1 MTRNL
6 TLRLDAYDRD
16 AQRMIHAAQAL
27 ADERKNPE
35 VEPLHLLHRLLDR
48 NEGTQAI
55 VRRAGVEP
63 TDALLECEA
72 LVRRLPK
79 ADGVVAYFS
88 PRMHD
93 LLARAEGEGAR
104 EKAASITNTHL
115 LVALS
120 QDTVGPVA
128 QVLKSTGLTSTIVRA
143 ALKGDL
149 VDANK
154 SGGASSASS
163 GASANGGT
171 ASSNGRGKDP
181 IEANG
186 IDLVARA
193 RRGELDP
200 VIGRDG
206 EVRRM
211 LQVLARRFE
220 NNPLLAG
227 EPGIGKT
234 SIVHALAQRIAS
246 GDVPAV
252 VAGKRLVWLELA
264 TVLAGAR
271 LKSEGEERVRSLL
284 TAARDAGDVILVL
297 PDLGSLVGDRAQ
309 PGLAALLGSALGRGE
324 LRAIGLAAPGT
335 LKKLADEEPAL
346 FRRFVGITIEP
357 PSPEEAVAI
366 VRGIVQRYEAKHAVR
381 IADTAIQAAV
391 RLSRRYV
398 PSANLPKVAVDL
410 IDEAAARARVEL
422 DGKPADVDAAER
434 RLEKLEAEIASLADD
449 TDDESTRA
457 RKEIEAQADELRPK
471 VEAQR
476 AAWSGGAARLA
487 DVKRMEAELLGLQKS
502 YDEATQAGDHGRAGE
517 LRFGAIPLLEK
528 KLGEARTQLG
538 SLTLRADRVTEADV
552 ADVIAAW
559 TGVPVSRMLQA
570 EQDRLLQ
577 MEGHLTQRVVGQ
589 DLAVSAVSKAVR
601 RGRVG
606 LRDARRPIGS
616 FLFLGPTGVGKT
628 ELAKALAEFLF
639 DDDASLTRLDM
650 SEFMEKH
657 MVARLLGS
665 PPGYVDS
672 EEGGFLT
679 EAVRRRPYSV
689 VLFDEMEKAHPD
701 VFNILLQVLDDGRL
715 TDSRGQLAHF
725 ADTVVIMTSNVGGRV
740 ILDHEFPVD
749 EADEAADKASREALR
764 SKLDQELRSHFRP
777 EFLNRI
783 DDVVIFEPLGKKELR
798 GIVDIQLRGLA
809 KMLAD
814 RRITLTISDAAK
826 ARLVD
831 LGHEPAFGARPLRR
845 VILKSLQDPLA
856 EAILRGGYAAGDT
869 VLVDVKDGTTFT
881 FEKQET
887 GG

>member
-1 MTRNL
+1 MRAMTRNL
-6 TLRLDAYDRD
+6 TLRLDAYDRE
-16 AQRMIHAAQAL
+16 AQRTIHAAQGL
-27 ADERKNPE
+27 ADERRNPE

-48 NEGTQAI
+48 NDATQA
-55 VRRAGVEP
+55 VLRRAGVEP
-63 TDALLECEA
+63 TDLLLEAEA

-93 LLARAEGEGAR
+93 LLARAEGEAAR
-104 EKAASITNTHL
+104 EKGAFVTNTHL
-115 LVALS
+115 FLALS
-120 QDTVGPVA
+120 QETAGPVA
-128 QVLKSTGLTSTIVRA
+128 QVIKSCGLSSTLVRA
-143 ALKGDL
+143 ALKGEL
-149 VDANK
+149 SEPAK
-154 SGGASSASS
+154 GGAPGPSGPQTGSA
-163 GASANGGT
+163 A
-171 ASSNGRGKDP
+171 GRGKNDP
-181 IEANG
+181 IEAHG

-193 RRGELDP
+193 RAGALDP
-200 VIGRDG
+200 VIGRDA

-211 LQVLARRFE
+211 LQVLARRLE

-264 TVLAGAR
+264 TLLAGAR

-297 PDLGSLVGDRAQ
+297 PDLSSLVGDRAQ

-324 LRAIGLAAPGT
+324 LRAIGLAT
-335 LKKLADEEPAL
+335 QSTIKRLADEEPSL
-346 FRRFVGITIEP
+346 SRRFVTIPIEA
-357 PSPEEAVAI
+357 PSPDEAIAI
-366 VRGIVQRYEAKHAVR
+366 VRGIIHRYEAKHAVR

-410 IDEAAARARVEL
+410 IDEASARARVEL
-422 DGKPADVDAAER
+422 DGKPAEVDRAER
-434 RLEKLEAEIASLADD
+434 RLETLEAEIRSLADD
-449 TDDESTRA
+449 TDEESVRSREA
-457 RKEIEAQADELRPK
+457 LEKEAAALRPT
-471 VEAQR
+471 VEEQR
-476 AAWSGGAARLA
+476 AAWSGGAARIA
-487 DVKRMEAELLGLQKS
+487 EVKKMEAELLGLQKA
-502 YDEATQAGDHGRAGE
+502 YEEATAAGDHGRAGE

-528 KLGEARTQLG
+528 KLGEQRAQLG
-538 SLTLRADRVTEADV
+538 TLHLRGDRVTDADV

-577 MEGHLTQRVVGQ
+577 MESHLTERVVGQ
-589 DLAVSAVSKAVR
+589 DPAVTAVSKAVR

-725 ADTVVIMTSNVGGRV
+725 SDTVVIMTSNVGSHV
-740 ILDHEFPVD
+740 ILDHGFVD
-749 EADEAADKASREALR
+749 DDASEEARRTSR
-764 SKLDQELRSHFRP
+764 DELRAKLEGELRKNFRP

-783 DDVVIFEPLGKKELR
+783 DDVVIFEPLGKRELR
-798 GIVDIQLRGLA
+798 GIVDIQLRALS

-814 RRITLTISDAAK
+814 RRITLEVTDAAK
-826 ARLVD
+826 TRLVD

-845 VILKSLQDPLA
+845 VILKNLQDPLA
-856 EAILRGGYAAGDT
+856 EAILRGGYAPGDA
-869 VLVDVKDGTTFT
+869 VVVDVQEAQFT
-881 FEKQET
+881 FMKKGT
-887 GG
+887 

>member
-1 MTRNL
+1 MRAMTRNL

-16 AQRMIHAAQAL
+16 AQRSIHAAQAL

-35 VEPLHLLHRLLDR
+35 VVPLHLLHRLMDR
-48 NEGTQAI
+48 NEATQAV
-55 VRRAGVEP
+55 VRRAGIDP
-63 TDALLECEA
+63 TDVLLEAEA
-72 LVRRLPK
+72 LVRRLPR

-93 LLARAEGEGAR
+93 LLARAEAEAAR
-104 EKAASITNTHL
+104 EKGAFVTSSHL
-115 LVALS
+115 LVALALES
-120 QDTVGPVA
+120 AGPVA
-128 QVLKSTGLTSTIVRA
+128 QVLKGCGLTSTIVRA
-143 ALKGDL
+143 AIQGELGEPGAVTSPRTSVGPALSSSDGGRKG
-149 VDANK
+149 
-154 SGGASSASS
+154 
-163 GASANGGT
+163 
-171 ASSNGRGKDP
+171 DP
-181 IEANG
+181 IEAHG

-193 RRGELDP
+193 RTGALDP
-200 VIGRDG
+200 VIGRDA

-211 LQVLARRFE
+211 LQVLARRLE

-234 SIVHALAQRIAS
+234 AIVHALAQRIAS

-264 TVLAGAR
+264 TLLAGAR
-271 LKSEGEERVRSLL
+271 LRSEGEERVRSLL
-284 TAARDAGDVILVL
+284 AAARDAGDVILVL
-297 PDLGSLVGDRAQ
+297 PDLASLVGDRAQ
-309 PGLAALLGSALGRGE
+309 PGLAALLGSALARGE
-324 LRAIGLAAPGT
+324 LRAIGMARPNT
-335 LKKLADEEPAL
+335 VKRLADEEPSL
-346 FRRFVGITIEP
+346 SRRFVTIPVEP
-357 PSPEEAVAI
+357 PTPDQAI
-366 VRGIVQRYEAKHAVR
+366 AILRGIVHRYEAKHAVR
-381 IADTAIQAAV
+381 IADAAIQAAV

-398 PSANLPKVAVDL
+398 PSANLPKVAIDL
-410 IDEAAARARVEL
+410 IDEAGARARVEL
-422 DGKPADVDAAER
+422 DGKPEAVDRAER
-434 RLEKLEAEIASLADD
+434 RLETLEAEIRSLSDD
-449 TDDESTRA
+449 TDDESVRTREA
-457 RKEIEAQADELRPK
+457 LEKEAAALRPE

-476 AAWSGGAARLA
+476 IAWSGGAARLA
-487 DVKRMEAELLGLQKS
+487 EVKKLEAELLGLQKA
-502 YDEATQAGDHGRAGE
+502 YDEATAAGDHARAGE

-528 KLGEARTQLG
+528 KLGERRAQLG
-538 SLTLRADRVTEADV
+538 SLELRGDRVTDADV

-577 MEGHLTQRVVGQ
+577 METHLTERVVGQ
-589 DLAVSAVSKAVR
+589 ESAVTAVSRAVR

-725 ADTVVIMTSNVGGRV
+725 SDTVVIMTSNVGSGV
-740 ILDHEFPVD
+740 ILDHGFVD
-749 EADEAADKASREALR
+749 DDADEALRRSSR
-764 SKLDQELRSHFRP
+764 DELRGKLEGELRRHFRP

-783 DDVVIFEPLGKKELR
+783 DDVVIFEPLGKKQLR
-798 GIVDIQLRGLA
+798 GIVDIQLRGLSR
-809 KMLAD
+809 MLAD
-814 RRITLTISDAAK
+814 RRITLEVTEAAK
-826 ARLVD
+826 ERLVE

-845 VILKSLQDPLA
+845 VILKNLQDPLA
-856 EAILRGGYAAGDT
+856 ETILRGGHGPGDT
-869 VLVDVKDGTTFT
+869 VRVDVRDAQFI
-881 FEKQET
+881 FEKKV
-887 GG
+887 

>member
-27 ADERKNPE
+27 ADERKHPE
-35 VEPLHLLHRLLDR
+35 VEPLHLLHRLLER

-55 VRRAGVEP
+55 VRRAGADP
-63 TDALLECEA
+63 TEALLEAEQ
-72 LVRRLPK
+72 LVRRMPK

-104 EKAASITNTHL
+104 DKGSAITNTHL
-115 LVALS
+115 LLALVL
-120 QDTVGPVA
+120 DTAGPVA
-128 QVLKSTGLTSTIVRA
+128 QVFKRVGLTSTIVRG
-143 ALKGDL
+143 ALQSD
-149 VDANK
+149 VNDARGSSPAVSG
-154 SGGASSASS
+154 SGGASVAGSA
-163 GASANGGT
+163 
-171 ASSNGRGKDP
+171 RGKDP

-193 RRGELDP
+193 RSGALDP

-234 SIVHALAQRIAS
+234 AIVHALAQRIAS

-271 LKSEGEERVRSLL
+271 LKSEGEDRVRQLL
-284 TAARDAGDVILVL
+284 AAARDAGDVILVL
-297 PDLGSLVGDRAQ
+297 PDLSSLVGDRAQ

-324 LRAIGLAAPGT
+324 LRAIGLASPST
-335 LKKLADEEPAL
+335 VKKLAEEEPSL
-346 FRRFVGITIEP
+346 SRRFVGIVIEP

-366 VRGIVQRYEAKHAVR
+366 VRGIVHRYEAKHAVR

-398 PSANLPKVAVDL
+398 PSANLPKVAIDL

-434 RLEKLEAEIASLADD
+434 RLERLEAEIRSLADD
-449 TDDESTRA
+449 TDDESNRTRGA
-457 RKEIEAQADELRPK
+457 LEVEANELRPK

-476 AAWSGGAARLA
+476 AAWSGGAAKQA
-487 DVKRMEAELLGLQKS
+487 DLKRMEAEMLGLQKR

-528 KLGEARTQLG
+528 QLGEARAQVGTLQL
-538 SLTLRADRVTEADV
+538 RNDRVTESDV

-577 MEGHLTQRVVGQ
+577 MEHHLTERVVGQ

-725 ADTVVIMTSNVGGRV
+725 SDTVVIMTSNVGSPV
-740 ILDHEFPVD
+740 ILDHEFPPDPEDGGGDD
-749 EADEAADKASREALR
+749 EEVQRASRDSLR
-764 SKLDQELRSHFRP
+764 KKLEGELRGHFRP

-798 GIVDIQLRGLA
+798 GIVEIQLRGLA

-814 RRITLTISDAAK
+814 RRITLSVSDAAK

-845 VILKSLQDPLA
+845 VILKNLQDPLA
-856 EAILRGGYAAGDT
+856 EAILRGGYAPGDT
-869 VLVDVKDGTTFT
+869 VLVDVKEEVFT
-881 FEKQET
+881 FEKKQV
-887 GG
+887 GA

>member
-570 EQDRLLQ
+570 EQDRLLK
-577 MEGHLTQRVVGQ
+577 MEGHLTRARGGPGPRELCGHRQGR
-589 DLAVSAVSKAVR
+589 ATRPR
-601 RGRVG
+601 RA
-606 LRDARRPIGS
+606 ARPGKPIGASSSSGRRASARPSSPRPSRS
-616 FLFLGPTGVGKT
+616 FSSTT
-628 ELAKALAEFLF
+628 RALMV
-639 DDDASLTRLDM
+639 RLDM

-657 MVARLLGS
+657 MVARCS
-665 PPGYVDS
+665 
-672 EEGGFLT
+672 
-679 EAVRRRPYSV
+679 ARRRATSTAKRAACSPRPC
-689 VLFDEMEKAHPD
+689 AAA
-701 VFNILLQVLDDGRL
+701 LQR
-715 TDSRGQLAHF
+715 R
-725 ADTVVIMTSNVGGRV
+725 
-740 ILDHEFPVD
+740 
-749 EADEAADKASREALR
+749 ALR
-764 SKLDQELRSHFRP
+764 
-777 EFLNRI
+777 
-783 DDVVIFEPLGKKELR
+783 R
-798 GIVDIQLRGLA
+798 GGEGPP
-809 KMLAD
+809 
-814 RRITLTISDAAK
+814 RRLQ
-826 ARLVD
+826 
-831 LGHEPAFGARPLRR
+831 HPAPGARRR
-845 VILKSLQDPLA
+845 APHA
-856 EAILRGGYAAGDT
+856 TRAASSPT
-869 VLVDVKDGTTFT
+869 SPTPS
-881 FEKQET
+881 
-887 GG
+887 

>member
-6 TLRLDAYDRD
+6 TLRLDAYDRE
-16 AQRMIHAAQAL
+16 AQRSIHAAQAL

-48 NEGTQAI
+48 NEAAQAV

-63 TDALLECEA
+63 TDALLEAEA
-72 LVRRLPK
+72 LVRRLPR

-93 LLARAEGEGAR
+93 LLARAEAEAAR
-104 EKAASITNTHL
+104 DKGSLVTNAHL

-120 QDTVGPVA
+120 LETAGPVA
-128 QVLKSTGLTSTIVRA
+128 QVLKSCGLSSTIVRA
-143 ALKGDL
+143 AIQGELGDTG
-149 VDANK
+149 K
-154 SGGASSASS
+154 SPAVAGFSVGG
-163 GASANGGT
+163 GNGT
-171 ASSNGRGKDP
+171 RRGDP
-181 IEANG
+181 IEAQG

-193 RRGELDP
+193 RAGALDP
-200 VIGRDG
+200 VIGRDA

-211 LQVLARRFE
+211 LQVLARRLE

-234 SIVHALAQRIAS
+234 SIVHALAQRIAN

-264 TVLAGAR
+264 TLLAGAR
-271 LKSEGEERVRSLL
+271 LKSEGEERVRALL
-284 TAARDAGDVILVL
+284 TSARDAGDVILVL
-297 PDLGSLVGDRAQ
+297 PDLSSLVGDRAQ
-309 PGLAALLGSALGRGE
+309 PGLAALLGSALARGE
-324 LRAIGLAAPGT
+324 LRAIALATPNT
-335 LKKLADEEPAL
+335 VKRLADEEPAL
-346 FRRFVGITIEP
+346 ARRFVTIPVEA
-357 PSPEEAVAI
+357 PSPDEAIAI
-366 VRGIVQRYEAKHAVR
+366 VRGIVHRYEAKHAVR
-381 IADTAIQAAV
+381 IADVAIQAAV

-422 DGKPADVDAAER
+422 DGKPAMVDAAER
-434 RLEKLEAEIASLADD
+434 RLEALEAQIRSLADD
-449 TDDESTRA
+449 TDDESVRA
-457 RKEIEAQADELRPK
+457 REALEKEAAALRPD

-476 AAWSGGAARLA
+476 AAWSGGAARIA
-487 DVKRMEAELLGLQKS
+487 EVKKMEAELLGLQKA
-502 YDEATQAGDHGRAGE
+502 YDEATAAGDHGRAGE

-528 KLGEARTQLG
+528 KLGEQRAQLG
-538 SLTLRADRVTEADV
+538 SMELRGDRVTDADV

-570 EQDRLLQ
+570 EQDRLLR
-577 MEGHLTQRVVGQ
+577 MESHLTERVVGQ
-589 DLAVSAVSKAVR
+589 EPAVTAVSKAVR

-606 LRDARRPIGS
+606 LRDSRRPIGS

-657 MVARLLGS
+657 MVARLLGA

-725 ADTVVIMTSNVGGRV
+725 ADTVVIMTSNVGSQV
-740 ILDHEFPVD
+740 ILDHAFVD
-749 EADEAADKASREALR
+749 DDADEAARRASRESLR
-764 SKLDQELRSHFRP
+764 TKLEGELRKHFRP

-783 DDVVIFEPLGKKELR
+783 DDVVIFEPLGKRELR
-798 GIVDIQLRGLA
+798 GIVDIQLRALSR
-809 KMLAD
+809 MLGD
-814 RRITLTISDAAK
+814 RRIALEVTEAAK
-826 ARLVD
+826 TQLVE

-845 VILKSLQDPLA
+845 VILKNLQDPLA
-856 EAILRGGYAAGDT
+856 ETILRGGYGPGDT
-869 VLVDVKDGTTFT
+869 VVVDVKDGEFT
-881 FEKQET
+881 FAKR
-887 GG
+887 G

>member
-606 LRDARRPIGS
+606 LRDARQARSDRSSSSGRP
-616 FLFLGPTGVGKT
+616 
-628 ELAKALAEFLF
+628 
-639 DDDASLTRLDM
+639 ASARPSSPRPSRSSSSTTTALTRLDM

-657 MVARLLGS
+657 MVARLHRLAARLRRQR
-665 PPGYVDS
+665 
-672 EEGGFLT
+672 EGGFLT

-689 VLFDEMEKAHPD
+689 VLFDEVEKAHPD

-715 TDSRGQLAHF
+715 TDSRGQLA
-725 ADTVVIMTSNVGGRV
+725 
-740 ILDHEFPVD
+740 
-749 EADEAADKASREALR
+749 ALR
-764 SKLDQELRSHFRP
+764 RHGRDHDQQRGRSRDPRSRVPRGRGRRGRSPSRTRP
-777 EFLNRI
+777 
-783 DDVVIFEPLGKKELR
+783 
-798 GIVDIQLRGLA
+798 
-809 KMLAD
+809 
-814 RRITLTISDAAK
+814 RRASSISVTSPRSARVRSAA
-826 ARLVD
+826 
-831 LGHEPAFGARPLRR
+831 
-845 VILKSLQDPLA
+845 
-856 EAILRGGYAAGDT
+856 
-869 VLVDVKDGTTFT
+869 
-881 FEKQET
+881 
-887 GG
+887 

>member
-1 MTRNL
+1 MVRNL
-6 TLRLDAYDRD
+6 TLRLDAYDKD
-16 AQRMIHAAQAL
+16 AQRSIHAAQAL

-35 VEPLHLLHRLLDR
+35 VEPLHVLHRLLDR
-48 NEGTQAI
+48 NEPSQAI
-55 VRRAGVEP
+55 LRRAGVDP
-63 TDALLECEA
+63 SDPLLEAEA
-72 LVRRLPK
+72 LVRKLPR

-88 PRMHD
+88 PRLHD
-93 LLARAEGEGAR
+93 LLARAEGEAAR
-104 EKAASITNTHL
+104 EKAGSATNTHL
-115 LVALS
+115 LLALS
-120 QDTVGPVA
+120 QETAGPVA
-128 QVLKSTGLTSTIVRA
+128 QVMKSCGLTSTILRA
-143 ALKGDL
+143 AIKGD
-149 VDANK
+149 VSGPAAQAG
-154 SGGASSASS
+154 SSGVGGASSSS
-163 GASANGGT
+163 SANGRK
-171 ASSNGRGKDP
+171 NDP
-181 IEANG
+181 IDAHG

-193 RRGELDP
+193 RAGALDP
-200 VIGRDG
+200 VIGRDA

-211 LQVLARRFE
+211 LQVLARRLE

-234 SIVHALAQRIAS
+234 SIVHGLAQRIAS

-297 PDLGSLVGDRAQ
+297 PDLSSLVGDRAQ

-324 LRAIGLAAPGT
+324 LRAIGLAAPNT
-335 LKKLADEEPAL
+335 VKRLADEEPAL
-346 FRRFVGITIEP
+346 FRRFVTIPIEA
-357 PSPEEAVAI
+357 PSPDEAIAI
-366 VRGIVQRYEAKHAVR
+366 VRGIVHRYEAKHAVR
-381 IADTAIQAAV
+381 IADAAIQAAV

-410 IDEAAARARVEL
+410 IDEASARTRVEL

-434 RLEKLEAEIASLADD
+434 RLETLEAEIRSLADD
-449 TDDESTRA
+449 TDEDSTRA
-457 RKEIEAQADELRPK
+457 RTAIEKAAGELRPK

-476 AAWSGGAARLA
+476 IAWSGGAARIA
-487 DVKRMEAELLGLQKS
+487 DVKRMEAELLGLQKT
-502 YDEATQAGDHGRAGE
+502 YDEATAAGDHGRAGE

-528 KLGEARTQLG
+528 KLAEARGLLGTLQLR
-538 SLTLRADRVTEADV
+538 SDRVTEADV

-570 EQDRLLQ
+570 EQDRLLS
-577 MEGHLTQRVVGQ
+577 MESHLTERVVGQ
-589 DLAVSAVSKAVR
+589 DLAVTAVSKAVR

-725 ADTVVIMTSNVGGRV
+725 SDTVVIMTSNVGSHV
-740 ILDHEFPVD
+740 ILDHDFPEDGDV
-749 EADEAADKASREALR
+749 EAERVSREALR
-764 SKLDQELRSHFRP
+764 GKLENELRRSFRP

-809 KMLAD
+809 RMLAD
-814 RRITLTISDAAK
+814 RRITLTVTDAAK
-826 ARLVD
+826 TRLVD

-845 VILKSLQDPLA
+845 VILKNLQDPLA
-856 EAILRGGYAAGDT
+856 EAILRGGYAPGDA
-869 VLVDVKDGTTFT
+869 VVVDVKDGVFT
-881 FEKQET
+881 FEKRT
-887 GG
+887 

>member
-27 ADERKNPE
+27 ADERKHPE

-48 NEGTQAI
+48 NEVTQAI

-63 TDALLECEA
+63 TDALLECES
-72 LVRRLPK
+72 LVRRMPK

-93 LLARAEGEGAR
+93 LLARAEGEGSR
-104 EKAASITNTHL
+104 DKAAAITNTHL
-115 LVALS
+115 LLAIS
-120 QDTVGPVA
+120 QDTTGPVA
-128 QVLKSTGLTSTIVRA
+128 QVLKNVGLSSTILRA
-143 ALKGDL
+143 SLTGEGEGRG
-149 VDANK
+149 
-154 SGGASSASS
+154 SSPSQGGATITSSSSSS
-163 GASANGGT
+163 GA
-171 ASSNGRGKDP
+171 RGKDP
-181 IEANG
+181 IEAHG

-193 RRGELDP
+193 RSGALDP

-234 SIVHALAQRIAS
+234 SIVHGLAQRIAS

-297 PDLGSLVGDRAQ
+297 PDLSSLVGDRAQ
-309 PGLAALLGSALGRGE
+309 AGLAALLGSALGRGE
-324 LRAIGLAAPGT
+324 LRAIGLASPGT
-335 LKKLADEEPAL
+335 VKKLADEEPSL
-346 FRRFVGITIEP
+346 SRRFVGIVIEP

-366 VRGIVQRYEAKHAVR
+366 VRGIVHRYEAKHAVR

-410 IDEAAARARVEL
+410 VDEAGARARVEL
-422 DGKPADVDAAER
+422 DGKPADVDASER
-434 RLEKLEAEIASLADD
+434 RLERLEAEIHSLADD
-449 TDDESTRA
+449 TDDESTRTRA
-457 RKEIEAQADELRPK
+457 ALEAEAIELRPK
-471 VEAQR
+471 VLAQR
-476 AAWSGGAARLA
+476 AAWSGGAAKLA
-487 DVKRMEAELLGLQKS
+487 DIKRMEAEMLGLQKT

-528 KLGEARTQLG
+528 QLGEARAQVGTLQLRG
-538 SLTLRADRVTEADV
+538 DRVTEADV

-577 MEGHLTQRVVGQ
+577 MEHHLTERVVGQ

-725 ADTVVIMTSNVGGRV
+725 SDTVVIMTSNVGGRV
-740 ILDHEFPVD
+740 ILDHEFPPD
-749 EADEAADKASREALR
+749 PLDGAGDDTAERASRESLR
-764 SKLDQELRSHFRP
+764 KKLEGELRGHFRP

-814 RRITLTISDAAK
+814 RRITLSVSDAAK

-845 VILKSLQDPLA
+845 VILKNLQDPLA
-856 EAILRGGYAAGDT
+856 EAILRGGYAPNDT
-869 VLVDVKDGTTFT
+869 VLVDVKDDVFT
-881 FEKQET
+881 FEKKQV
-887 GG
+887 GA